1 MNPIFVTGTDTH
13 VGKTVAT
20 VLLTRFFGAQGR
32 AVRAV
37 KPFCSGGREDA
48 EALWEAQGRKVPMDA
63 INPWHF
69 PEPLTPL
76 LAARHAG
83 QTLELGATLQ
93 FLRTAARLADPL
105 VIEGAGGLLSPL
117 GEDFSARE
125 LIRRLKALPVVVC
138 PNRLGAINQV
148 RLVLAALDPKAS
160 GKAQVILM
168 DQAEPDAS
176 APGNRE
182 LLREILGAERIHT
195 LPWLKQSALRA
206 RLPAAL
212 ARIVARLEEQTA
224 AAH

>member
-1 MNPIFVTGTDTH
+1 MNPIVVTGTDTH

-20 VLLTRFFGAQGR
+20 VLLTRFWRAQGR

-37 KPFCSGGREDA
+37 KPFCSGGRDDA
-48 EALWEAQGRKVPMDA
+48 EALWEAQGREVPLDT

-76 LAARHAG
+76 LAARQAG
-83 QTLELGATLQ
+83 QTLELSATLTY
-93 FLRTAARLADPL
+93 LRAAAREADPL

-125 LIRRLKALPVVVC
+125 LIRRLRAVPVVVC

-148 RLVLAALDPKAS
+148 RLVLAALDTRAS
-160 GKAQVILM
+160 ELAQVVLM
-168 DQAEPDAS
+168 EQAEPDDS
-176 APGNRE
+176 APGNIALLQE
-182 LLREILGAERIHT
+182 LVGAGRIHP
-195 LPWLKQSALRA
+195 LPWLKQSALRC

-212 ARIVARLEEQTA
+212 ARIAARIQDITV